1 MRHGQS
7 EIWTQG
13 NLLNKLFHWL
23 DNNDIPDFD
32 VIDAMNACSKA
43 VLEQAIQQSK
53 ERMGLRCPM

>member
-7 EIWTQG
+7 EFWTKSH
-13 NLLNKLFHWL
+13 LLNVLFHWL

-32 VIDAMNACSKA
+32 VIDAMNDCSK
-43 VLEQAIQQSK
+43 VNLDQSIQEAK

>member
-7 EIWTQG
+7 ETWTQN

-32 VIDAMNACSKA
+32 VIDAMNACSRA
-43 VLEQAIQQSK
+43 NIEQVIEAK